1 MKRYILV
8 QILLIVCCVGY
19 GQNVK
24 RIFKDFKNKPQVE
37 YVNALDQLRNS
48 RNEKSPDSDVD
59 NLKNITSVEVLLL
72 KDGVTDDVKEAFLN
86 QMKDIKLKGFE
97 TIMSVNKSGEN
108 INVFA
113 KTRKKTIREVLVTV
127 AGAKKN
133 LMVYIIG
140 DLEKEDLGKIISMN

>member
-8 QILLIVCCVGY
+8 QILLVMCCIGY

-37 YVNALDQLRNS
+37 YVNALEQLRNS
-48 RNEKSPDSDVD
+48 GKEKLSDSDVD

-72 KDGVTDDVKEAFLN
+72 KDDATDDVKEVFFN
-86 QMKDIKLKGFE
+86 QMKEIKLKGFE
-97 TIMSVNKSGEN
+97 TIMSVNKSGSH

-113 KTRKKTIREVLVTV
+113 KTRKKSIREVLVTV
-127 AGAKKN
+127 AGGGKN
-133 LMVYIIG
+133 LMVYITG
-140 DLEKEDLGKIISMN
+140 DLQKEDLGKIISMN